1 MADQPAQRQVQLRI
15 DESHMETTY
24 ANTIRTA
31 TTLDEVVL
39 DFGLNLPMQ
48 GGQNQD
54 PFMVFSIGSR
64 VVLNWSGAK
73 RLMMTL
79 QQAVGAF
86 EQRHGEIN
94 VGQPGTP
101 APKPDNG

>member
-1 MADQPAQRQVQLRI
+1 MADQPADARQVQLRI

-31 TTLDEVVL
+31 TTQDEVVL

-48 GGQNQD
+48 GGPGQD
-54 PFMVFSIGSR
+54 PFMSFSIGSR

-79 QQAVGAF
+79 QQGVAAY
-86 EQRHGEIN
+86 EQRNGEISI
-94 VGQPGTP
+94 GAPQGSAP
-101 APKPDNG
+101 AEG